1 MIQNIRFQYYPAEI
15 TKCKPI
21 GFISLVQFL
30 KATKNPKEKTKQ
42 LFEKIQ
48 QAEQIGDA
56 KTKAEL
62 KCKLFKFTPCVHID
76 KWRSLKNITFFTGLL
91 VLDFDHLEKN
101 EAEKFKQVLFD
112 SCSFIIA
119 CWLSPSKH
127 GIKALVKIPICK
139 TVDEFKSYFLAIENE
154 IGTLKGFDKT
164 AKNCVQDLF
173 LSYDIDLL
181 QRDNPTT
188 WTKQYFEPIKE
199 RVNIPI
205 HTNDKTNI
213 IVNIV
218 VKKINEI
225 TITGHY
231 ILRAVSFALGGY
243 VGAGYI
249 TESDAIYLIE
259 RCIEAN
265 TYLSTKSSTYKKTAF
280 TMIKKGIMHP
290 LILENKTDNFNHKK
304 NLLLKKNNQNKVE
317 VIKLKNPPQLLK
329 RNFNIK
335 DYEQSIDFIKRIRE
349 NKFRI
354 KDYNSRISRSRTEC
368 KSLENTFVQA
378 SKSVKWDWIA
388 PNYITEPQGKNR
400 LLELIYWTS

>member
-1 MIQNIRFQYYPAEI
+1 MIQNINFQYYPAEI
-15 TKCKPI
+15 TKCKPL

-62 KCKLFKFTPCVHID
+62 KCKLYKFTPCVHIY
-76 KWRSLKNITFFTGLL
+76 KWRSLKNITQFTGLL

-101 EAEKFKQVLFD
+101 EAIKFKQVLFD

-127 GIKALVKIPICK
+127 GIKALVKIPICQ
-139 TVDEFKSYFLAIENE
+139 TGDEFKSYFLAIENE
-154 IGTLKGFDKT
+154 LGTLKGFDKT

-173 LSYDIDLL
+173 LSYDADLL
-181 QRDNPTT
+181 QRENATT
-188 WTKQYFEPIKE
+188 WTNQYFEPKKE
-199 RVNIPI
+199 MVHIPI
-205 HTNDKTNI
+205 QTTDKTDV

-225 TITGHY
+225 TITGHF

-259 RCIEAN
+259 RCIDAN
-265 TYLSTKSSTYKKTAF
+265 AYLSKKASIYKKTAF
-280 TMIKKGIMHP
+280 TMIKNGITQP
-290 LILENKTDNFNHKK
+290 LLLENNIINIDYKKEIIPNVIQHKK
-304 NLLLKKNNQNKVE
+304 IE
-317 VIKLKNPPQLLK
+317 VVNVNPPPQLLK
-329 RNFNIK
+329 TKFNLK
-335 DYEQSIDFIKRIRE
+335 DYEQSIDIVKRIRQNR
-349 NKFRI
+349 NKI
-354 KDYNSRISRSRTEC
+354 KDYENRISRIRTEC
-368 KSLENTFVQA
+368 KSLENTFIQA
-378 SKSVKWDWIA
+378 SKSVKWEWIA
-388 PNYITEPQGKNR
+388 PNYIGEPQGKNR